1 MHTFITD
8 RNFNSDLRLPVNQKF
23 EIGVNFR
30 IGGVTADVVWFKEHL
45 KNGYCT
51 SQLAEP
57 FSYRRYSPLI
67 SKGEQPEL
75 TDEGVMNDGELLPYT
90 LNTTFATYLSPQN
103 GIEQEKQGIYHW
115 SDSFKGTAFFILH
128 KWRISGCMR
137 KEYGPFC
144 LASPD
149 RSEWKSLPLCR
160 YLRNRA
166 FCCEYSNLAA
176 IE

>member
-1 MHTFITD
+1 MNCFTYNDAENNQRLTVMHTFVTD

-57 FSYRRYSPLI
+57 FSYRCYSPLI

-90 LNTTFATYLSPQN
+90 LNTTFATYLLPQN
-103 GIEQEKQGIYHW
+103 GIEQEKQGVEYTIGPIH
-115 SDSFKGTAFFILH
+115 SKALRSSFY
-128 KWRISGCMR
+128 ISG
-137 KEYGPFC
+137 
-144 LASPD
+144 
-149 RSEWKSLPLCR
+149 
-160 YLRNRA
+160 
-166 FCCEYSNLAA
+166 
-176 IE
+176 